1 MRKSSPLGVPELNAP
16 GTFSQHIHRGR
27 TAIPVRPLCSSA
39 FLISFTM
46 RICSIKSPERAPNI
60 PALAPATLRSWHGEP
75 PQMISTGGSFAP
87 SSLVMSPTWTMSGKR
102 ILVTW
107 MGNGSISLAQT
118 GVMPPRTA
126 ANGKPPIPSKRDPIV
141 SPASPLTTAVPP
153 PVPRVRLRFHRC
165 G

>member
-1 MRKSSPLGVPELNAP
+1 
-16 GTFSQHIHRGR
+16 
-27 TAIPVRPLCSSA
+27 
-39 FLISFTM
+39 
-46 RICSIKSPERAPNI
+46 
-60 PALAPATLRSWHGEP
+60 
-75 PQMISTGGSFAP
+75 MISTGGSFAP

-102 ILVTW
+102 IFVTW

-141 SPASPLTTAVPP
+141 SPASPLTIAAPP
-153 PVPRVRLRFHRC
+153 PVPRVQLRFHRC